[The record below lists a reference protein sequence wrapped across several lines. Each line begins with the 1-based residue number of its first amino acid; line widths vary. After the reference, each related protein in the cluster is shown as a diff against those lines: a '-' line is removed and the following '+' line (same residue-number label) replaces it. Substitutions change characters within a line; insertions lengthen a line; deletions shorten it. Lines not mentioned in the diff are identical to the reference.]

1 MPSNATEAQSEIL
14 QRQIVLQFLEMLDD
28 QPSLS
33 HPAQLEQL
41 AASLLIPLDQPDIP
55 AGVGAAVVRALEARR
70 DATSAGVLAALGA
83 LAAQPLA
90 DRAREGL
97 RRLADEGVESPSTSA
112 IGTLTFG
119 QAMLIEHLSGDAEV
133 LAALL
138 ARDGYNEVQAAIFG
152 IEHRETGGALVECVL
167 APPAPADEARDLIDA
182 VDGAAPPQPIEPEE
196 LTRRVIAAAQRSI
209 KAGFALGA
217 DAGAALPIVSRA
229 LTGDPHSIPRP
240 ELMAP
245 WEQDDPELVVDA
257 AEDEKEFQRL
267 MDLLLDELE
276 QYARA
281 NLPPESVVWR
291 HGDFIAMT
299 MLQWKGGYDDG
310 RLGRWT
316 SADLAEYLLDYFP
329 RKVSVDAETLDA
341 VPECVKAFLGFMQA
355 RGSLS
360 GEPLEVLEQALGV
373 LGEEFKTHAQDS
385 SHWGLAKSMFTRMQ
399 TDGIDPG
406 QPGAIDAWMND
417 FNSRPR
423 EERDA
428 IIGPAGARVAQA
440 AGIRLPNGS
449 GASKPR
455 ARRRKAQKAARKR
468 NRRG

>member
-1 MPSNATEAQSEIL
+1 MPSNVTEVQSEVL
-14 QRQIVLQFLEMLDD
+14 QRQIVPQFLEMLDD
-28 QPSLS
+28 ESSLS

-41 AASLLIPLDQPDIP
+41 AATLLIPLEQPEIP
-55 AGVGAAVVRALEARR
+55 AEVGAAVVGAIEARR
-70 DATSAGVLAALGA
+70 DATSVGVLAALGA
-83 LAAQPLA
+83 LAAQPFA
-90 DRAREGL
+90 AMASGGL
-97 RRLADEGVESPSTSA
+97 RRLALAGVAAPSTSA
-112 IGTLTFG
+112 IGTLTVG
-119 QAMLIEHLSGDAEV
+119 EAMRIEHVSGDAEV

-138 ARDGYNEVQAAIFG
+138 VRDDANEVQAAIFG

-167 APPAPADEARDLIDA
+167 ASPAPADEARDLIDA
-182 VDGAAPPQPIEPEE
+182 VDGAAPPQPIESQE

-209 KAGFALGA
+209 KAGFALSA
-217 DAGAALPIVSRA
+217 DAGPALPIISKA
-229 LTGDPHSIPRP
+229 LTGDPHGIPRP
-240 ELMAP
+240 EMIAP

-257 AEDEKEFQRL
+257 AEDEQEFQRL

-281 NLPPESVVWR
+281 NIPPESAVWQ
-291 HGDFIAMT
+291 HGDFIATT

-329 RKVSVDAETLDA
+329 RKVTIDPETLDA
-341 VPECVKAFLGFMQA
+341 VPECVKAFLAFMNA

-360 GEPLEVLEQALGV
+360 GEPLEVLEQALGA

-385 SHWGLAKSMFTRMQ
+385 SRWGLAKSMFLRMQ
-399 TDGIDPG
+399 TEGVDPS
-406 QPGAIDAWMND
+406 QPGAIDAWMDD

-428 IIGPAGARVAQA
+428 IIGPAADRMAQA
-440 AGIRLPNGS
+440 AGIRLPNDS
-449 GASKPR
+449 RASKPR
-455 ARRRKAQKAARKR
+455 AQRRKAQKAARKR

>member
-1 MPSNATEAQSEIL
+1 MPSNVTDVQSEVL
-14 QRQIVLQFLEMLDD
+14 QRRIVPQFLEMLDD
-28 QPSLS
+28 KSSLS

-41 AASLLIPLDQPDIP
+41 AATLLIPLEQPEIP
-55 AGVGAAVVRALEARR
+55 AEVGAAVVRTIEARR

-90 DRAREGL
+90 DKAREGL
-97 RRLADEGVESPSTSA
+97 RRLADEGVASPSTSA
-112 IGTLTFG
+112 IGTLMVG
-119 QAMLIEHLSGDAEV
+119 EAVRIEHVSGDAEV

-138 ARDGYNEVQAAIFG
+138 ARDDGNEVQAAIFG

-167 APPAPADEARDLIDA
+167 ASPAPADEARDLIDA
-182 VDGAAPPQPIEPEE
+182 VDGAAPPQPIDPQE

-209 KAGFALGA
+209 KAALALSA
-217 DAGAALPIVSRA
+217 DVGPALPIISRA
-229 LTGDPHSIPRP
+229 LTGDPHGIPRP
-240 ELMAP
+240 EMMAP

-257 AEDEKEFQRL
+257 AEDEQEFQRL

-281 NLPPESVVWR
+281 NIAPESAVWQ

-329 RKVSVDAETLDA
+329 RKVTVDPETLDA
-341 VPECVKAFLGFMQA
+341 VPGCVKAFLAFMQA

-360 GEPLEVLEQALGV
+360 GEPLEVLEQALDV

-385 SHWGLAKSMFTRMQ
+385 SRWGLAKSMFMRMQ
-399 TDGIDPG
+399 TDGVDPS
-406 QPGAIDAWMND
+406 QPGAIDAWMD
-417 FNSRPR
+417 GFNSRPR
-423 EERDA
+423 EDRDA
-428 IIGPAGARVAQA
+428 VIGPAADRMAQA
-440 AGIRLPNGS
+440 AGIRLPSGS
-449 GASKPR
+449 RASKPR
-455 ARRRKAQKAARKR
+455 AQRRKAQKAARKR